1 MPQRLPFLLTWAVC
15 TAIVVTAAPRQQ
27 PDSRDIDSIL
37 TAASNLASGTN
48 DTYALS
54 RYQDLLRVSPE
65 MRARLIRFYDTEKAP
80 RGRSSRF
87 LNPFEIFCKNFE
99 AVQYAC
105 HEAGKMENCPLG
117 VNSFMDMSREEF
129 ATTHFG
135 LSNASKSASWGEELH
150 GLWRPAHNLRAG
162 SSDWRGKV
170 RRVLPFLPHLPDS

>member
-65 MRARLIRFYDTEKAP
+65 MRARLIRFYDKAP
-80 RGRSSRF
+80 REVSTRF
-87 LNPFEIFCKNFE
+87 LNPFEIFCKNFA
-99 AVQYAC
+99 AVEYAC
-105 HEAGKMENCPLG
+105 NEAGKMENCPLG
-117 VNSFMDMSREEF
+117 VNPFMDMSREEF
-129 ATTHFG
+129 ATTHLG
-135 LSNASKSASWGEELH
+135 LMNASTIAPSGEELH
-150 GLWRPAHNLRAG
+150 GLWRPAHKLRAG

-170 RRVLPFLPHLPDS
+170 RRVLLFLPHLPDS